1 MSRRDRALRKVEKAP
16 DGRGLCGG
24 PWEVEL
30 VAGDRLGQP
39 GHPAYAVVRRA
50 RPVAEG
56 GGTVAVYGSYAD
68 ALHTAAVLPALG
80 AGNHLWLGPQRPP
93 GVTVH
98 DGRSFLGHVAG
109 QGPAAS
115 PDLPLCLHVARHF
128 AGNLDSLA
136 LLHRSLGWQA
146 LALLGREMMRRLT

>member
-1 MSRRDRALRKVEKAP
+1 
-16 DGRGLCGG
+16 
-24 PWEVEL
+24 
-30 VAGDRLGQP
+30 
-39 GHPAYAVVRRA
+39 VVRRA

-56 GGTVAVYGSYAD
+56 GGTVAVYGSSAD
-68 ALHTAAVLPALG
+68 ALHTAAVLPSLRAGG
-80 AGNHLWLGPQRPP
+80 AGNLLWLGPQRPA

-115 PDLPLCLHVARHF
+115 LDLPLCLHVARHF